1 MAIVTGL
8 PAHGGLAV
16 SQDGIRFRPGYY
28 TAAPTTGLT
37 KGDVFIGFQ
46 GSVPRIGIVM
56 STAAQKIKYIRTR
69 SASFASATSAARA
82 R

>member
-1 MAIVTGL
+1 MAVITGL
-8 PAHGGLAV
+8 PAYRGLAAA
-16 SQDGIRFRPGYY
+16 QDGIRLRPGYY

-69 SASFASATSAARA
+69 SASFASASA
-82 R
+82 